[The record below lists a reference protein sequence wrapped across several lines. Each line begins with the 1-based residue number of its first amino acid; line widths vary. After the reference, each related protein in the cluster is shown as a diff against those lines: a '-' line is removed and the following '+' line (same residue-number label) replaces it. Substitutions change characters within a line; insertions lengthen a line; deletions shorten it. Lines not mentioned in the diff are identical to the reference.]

1 MGLNDDDYVR
11 EQYHG
16 TEKLDMRSSVWHDDV
31 PGQSPQDVALEAVR
45 ECAPQHVLE
54 VGAGK
59 GLFAARLKAELGCE
73 VIATDSS
80 PAMIAASRALAVD
93 AHEADVRNL
102 PFENATFDVVVAA
115 WMLYH
120 VNPVDQALREIV
132 RVLRRGARLVA
143 VTNGRDHLAELWNL
157 VQEQHEEPPFSVEN
171 GEAQLRPH
179 FELVEKRNVETHAL
193 FPDRNAAA
201 NYLRSVNR
209 EDLVERLPTTGWP
222 RRARGSTTVFV
233 AIDPIPQS

>member
-1 MGLNDDDYVR
+1 MRLDDNDYVR
-11 EQYHG
+11 DQYHG
-16 TEKLDMRSSVWHDDV
+16 TEKLDTRSSVWRDDI

-45 ECAPQHVLE
+45 ECLPRQVLE

-80 PAMIAASRALAVD
+80 PAMIAASRNLGVD
-93 AHEADVRNL
+93 AREADVRNL

-120 VNPVDQALREIV
+120 VNPLDQALREIV
-132 RVLRRGARLVA
+132 RVLRPGGRLVA
-143 VTNGRDHLAELWNL
+143 VTNGRDHLAQLWNW
-157 VQEQHEEPPFSVEN
+157 VDEQHEEPPFSVEN
-171 GEAQLRPH
+171 GEEQLRPY
-179 FELVEKRNVETHAL
+179 FASVKKRDVSTHAL
-193 FPDRNAAA
+193 FADRDAAA
-201 NYLRSVNR
+201 NYLASVNR
-209 EDLVERLPTTGWP
+209 EDLAEHLSTTGWP

-233 AIDPIPQS
+233 AVDPFTQT